1 MSYKANSKRYK
12 KLEYRRCGNSGLLLP
27 PITLGL
33 WHNFGGKKS
42 MPTESKKMLFKAFD
56 RGVTHFDLANNYGPP
71 YGSAE
76 ENFGK
81 VMNSDLKKY
90 RDELII
96 STKAGYDM
104 WPGPY
109 GEWSS
114 KKYLTASLDQ
124 SLKRMKLD
132 YVDIFYSHRF
142 DPLTPLEETADALT
156 QSIRSGKA
164 LYVGISSY
172 SSKQTIKMNKLL
184 KKRGVSCL
192 IHQPSYSMINRW
204 IEEDL
209 LKTLKNLGI
218 GCIAFSPLAQGML
231 SGKYM
236 KSIPKI
242 SRISDNSSLNK
253 KMITKSYLKKIK
265 ELTKI
270 ANKRGQ
276 SLPQMALSWVLR
288 HETMTSALIGART
301 VKQLDECLDS
311 QNNMNFSKH
320 ELKEINK
327 HAKEEK
333 INLWARSSED

>member
-1 MSYKANSKRYK
+1 MPYKANTNRYQ
-12 KLEYRRCGNSGLLLP
+12 KLIYRRCGNSGLLLP

-33 WHNFGGKKS
+33 WHNFGGKKT
-42 MPTESKKMLFKAFD
+42 MANESKKMLFRAFD

-76 ENFGK
+76 ANFGK
-81 VMNSDLKKY
+81 VMNSDLNKY

-124 SLKRMKLD
+124 SLKRMNLE

-156 QSIRSGKA
+156 QAIRSGKA

-184 KKRGVSCL
+184 KERGIRCL

-204 IEEDL
+204 VEKDL
-209 LKTLKNLGI
+209 LSTLKKLGI

-231 SGKYM
+231 SDKYL
-236 KSIPKI
+236 KAIPKV
-242 SRISDNSSLNK
+242 SRIADNSSLDR
-253 KMITKSYLKKIK
+253 KMITKSYILKIK

-270 ANKRGQ
+270 AKKRDQ
-276 SLPQMALSWVLR
+276 TLPQMALSWVLR
-288 HETMTSALIGART
+288 HSIMTSALIGART

-311 QNNMNFSKH
+311 QNNLIFSSD
-320 ELKEINK
+320 ELKEIDK
-327 HAKEEK
+327 FAKEEK
-333 INLWARSSED
+333 INLWAKSSKD